1 MKFELSTFKC
11 TSCSSCIKDIGQIC
25 IAHLLPFICRS
36 CHENQGS
43 KNFPNLVE
51 RAMILLL
58 CAAGYGMWFTLTLM
72 RKKCT
77 ICKMHVHL
85 KSISACLL
93 RCLPR
98 LCWILDATS
107 LRWPPKTCWLFCD
120 GRWLV
125 LTLTFV
131 LWTRRVEDGYLPL
144 KPAPF
149 VNTATTYANLVRYI
163 MHECSYSVNGSSA
176 CSSLIICLTFVHALV
191 LKEGYIALTAWSAAN
206 SLKLFK
212 RRPKL
217 HIQEEIGFL
226 VCELWSSHFF
236 CRCACLMMLIV
247 ACMHALGL

>member
-1 MKFELSTFKC
+1 M
-11 TSCSSCIKDIGQIC
+11 
-25 IAHLLPFICRS
+25 
-36 CHENQGS
+36 
-43 KNFPNLVE
+43 
-51 RAMILLL
+51 
-58 CAAGYGMWFTLTLM
+58 
-72 RKKCT
+72 
-77 ICKMHVHL
+77 
-85 KSISACLL
+85 
-93 RCLPR
+93 
-98 LCWILDATS
+98 
-107 LRWPPKTCWLFCD
+107 
-120 GRWLV
+120 

-163 MHECSYSVNGSSA
+163 MHECSYYVNGSSA

-236 CRCACLMMLIV
+236 LQMRMPDDVDSCLHACIGALKAVDARPDELLSSNSW
-247 ACMHALGL
+247 CMHACLVNIYTIDVKRGACRFCDVEWCRLHWTGRGPYFIPHAWW